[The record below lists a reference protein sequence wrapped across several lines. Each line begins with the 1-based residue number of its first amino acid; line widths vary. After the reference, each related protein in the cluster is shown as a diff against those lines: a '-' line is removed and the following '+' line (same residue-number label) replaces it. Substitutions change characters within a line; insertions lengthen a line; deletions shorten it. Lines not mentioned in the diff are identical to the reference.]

1 MYGVFF
7 VLSIGSMFACLY
19 GWIEWLWNVL
29 KNSRSE
35 KVLLMICVCA
45 SFFFFHLICQWF
57 MNRYHSLSKLIPL
70 LLLAIRVI
78 FSIYRIPKFHPLS
91 LAALNP
97 IWSTRHSKYISH
109 YLIFS
114 MIDKFRYPS
123 KKNLWPKFGLSS
135 SVRETPKKYVI
146 GKVHR
151 WTREIL
157 ALRIVRMTVRLAWI
171 KIRES
176 SNFNV
181 CLICYWHIWNCW
193 FEMCVNKNAWL
204 LILG

>member
-70 LLLAIRVI
+70 LLHAIRVI

-97 IWSTRHSKYISH
+97 IWSTRHSNYISH
-109 YLIFS
+109 YHIFS

-176 SNFNV
+176 YQISMSV
-181 CLICYWHIWNCW
+181 LYAIDI
-193 FEMCVNKNAWL
+193 FEIVDSKCV
-204 LILG
+204 